1 MSPHRHD
8 AGPVRRRR
16 KRIGPALMA
25 WGMLLVA
32 GAVFGVFMYQASG
45 FGEQEESLVVS
56 ATQSKQNA
64 PAGAASGS
72 ASQQAE
78 RERFAL
84 AGSEV
89 AGFDDE
95 RQPYRISASSARQDT
110 EQPNL
115 VHMNQ
120 ITGKL
125 RRADGRKMDIN
136 ATTGLFN
143 TRDKSLMLDGNV
155 KIELQNAFVASM
167 STANVDVQKKA
178 LKSRADVLVEMD
190 GGQIFSSGIEV
201 SDNGAYVLFRSRVKA
216 QFDDTGPATGTSSG
230 NPDNAPTASA
240 DAPVTTT
247 SKGNLQ

>member
-1 MSPHRHD
+1 
-8 AGPVRRRR
+8 
-16 KRIGPALMA
+16 MA

-45 FGEQEESLVVS
+45 FGKQEESLVAS

-64 PAGAASGS
+64 PAGAGSGN
-72 ASQQAE
+72 AGQQAE

-95 RQPYRISASSARQDT
+95 RQPYRISATSARQDT

-136 ATTGLFN
+136 ATTGLFD
-143 TRDKSLMLDGNV
+143 TRDKSLTLDGNV
-155 KIELQNAFVASM
+155 KIELQNTFVASM
-167 STANVDVQKKA
+167 STASVDVQKKA
-178 LKSRADVLVEMD
+178 LKSQADVLVEMD

-216 QFDDTGPATGTSSG
+216 QFDDTGPATGSLS
-230 NPDNAPTASA
+230 PDSTPITSA
-240 DAPVTTT
+240 DTPVTTT

>member
-32 GAVFGVFMYQASG
+32 GALFGVFMYQASG
-45 FGEQEESLVVS
+45 FGEQEESLVAS

-72 ASQQAE
+72 AGQQAE

-155 KIELQNAFVASM
+155 KIELQNTFVASM

>member
-1 MSPHRHD
+1 MSRHRHD

-45 FGEQEESLVVS
+45 FGKQEESLVAS

-64 PAGAASGS
+64 PAGAASGN
-72 ASQQAE
+72 AGQQAE

-95 RQPYRISASSARQDT
+95 RQPYRISATSARQDT

-136 ATTGLFN
+136 ATTGLFD
-143 TRDKSLMLDGNV
+143 TRDKSLTLDGNV
-155 KIELQNAFVASM
+155 KIELQNTFVASM
-167 STANVDVQKKA
+167 STASVDVQKKA
-178 LKSRADVLVEMD
+178 LKSQADVLVEMD

-216 QFDDTGPATGTSSG
+216 QFDDTGPATGSLR
-230 NPDNAPTASA
+230 PDSTATTSA
-240 DAPVTTT
+240 DTPVTTT

>member
-8 AGPVRRRR
+8 AGPVRCRR

-45 FGEQEESLVVS
+45 FGEQEESLVAS

-72 ASQQAE
+72 AGQQAE

-95 RQPYRISASSARQDT
+95 RQPYRILASSARQDT

-155 KIELQNAFVASM
+155 KIELQNTFVASM

>member
-1 MSPHRHD
+1 M
-8 AGPVRRRR
+8 RRRR

-45 FGEQEESLVVS
+45 FGEQEESLVAS

-72 ASQQAE
+72 AGQQAE

-155 KIELQNAFVASM
+155 KIELQNTFVASM